1 MTRTHIYIAAG
12 ILAAAV
18 LAAAISSAVTSWR
31 ISQLEATAEAAIQK
45 ANDQAR
51 RAAELE
57 KETYVYK
64 EKITYLEAWLGE
76 LDARAER
83 QTAELERLSADTDS
97 ARRAL
102 RRHRGGASER

>member
-1 MTRTHIYIAAG
+1 MTKTHIYIAAG
-12 ILAAAV
+12 LLAAAV
-18 LAAAISSAVTSWR
+18 LAAAISSAVTSQR
-31 ISQLEATAEAAIQK
+31 ITRLERVADAAILK

-64 EKITYLEAWLGE
+64 EKITYLEARLGE
-76 LDARAER
+76 LDARADR

>member
-1 MTRTHIYIAAG
+1 MTRTHIYIATG
-12 ILAAAV
+12 ILAAAL
-18 LAAAISSAVTSWR
+18 LAAAVSSAVTSHR
-31 ISQLEATAEAAIQK
+31 ISRLERAADAAIQK

-64 EKITYLEAWLGE
+64 EKITHLEARLGE
-76 LDARAER
+76 LDALAER

-97 ARRAL
+97 ARRSL
-102 RRHRGGASER
+102 RRHRGGAGER